1 MSSHIQDE
9 KVWVCAGV
17 GACVGACVGLNVDY
31 VVQLCS
37 YIVRTSK
44 CKHEHNVL

>member
-9 KVWVCAGV
+9 QVWVCAGV
-17 GACVGACVGLNVDY
+17 GACVGLN

-37 YIVRTSK
+37 YIVRISK
-44 CKHEHNVL
+44 CQHEHNVL